1 MPLIAKATETYH
13 LSGRSLIQIR
23 RVWTAAALLLLLP
36 MLVSWYLYYSA
47 LQSVCATCLV
57 TPSLVETLQGMGIDI
72 RLWTLWQLAKT
83 VMVGAGWVGAGTAIF
98 ALRSYDQRAVLMS
111 ILLMMVGPGFGGIPL
126 DLAAVQPEWEDIFRA
141 FSYFSVLGL
150 LPLAILFPNGRLAPR
165 WSLWLVLYLFILF
178 FPTSFLRGS
187 QLNWVNW
194 PMPAGLIIVFV
205 PFLFTLLIVPIYRY
219 RKVFTHLERQQ
230 TRWAVLGFLLA
241 AAGIITTMVI
251 MIGAG
256 GIEQASRE
264 KIVIYELIQS
274 LGYGLS
280 PLMIPIFI
288 GMAILRS
295 RLWDI
300 DVLIR
305 RTLVYAV
312 LSASLGLV
320 YFGGVVLL
328 ETLLRPLAGG
338 ESQLAIILTTLAIA
352 ALVAPLRRRIQ
363 DFIDRRF
370 YRQKY
375 DAEQALAEFAAAARS
390 ETNLEALSAQVVGI
404 VQQTMQPEHASL
416 WLRHDRRSVEAIK

>member
-1 MPLIAKATETYH
+1 LIAKATDTYY
-13 LSGRSLIQIR
+13 LSGRSLTQIR

-47 LQSVCATCLV
+47 LQSVCATCLM
-57 TPSLVETLQGMGIDI
+57 TPSLVETLQGMGIDV

-98 ALRSYDQRAVLMS
+98 ALRSYDRRAVLMS

-126 DLAAVQPEWEDIFRA
+126 DLAAVKPEWEDIFRA

-150 LPLAILFPNGRLAPR
+150 LPLSILFPNGRLAPR
-165 WSLWLVLYLFILF
+165 WSLWLILYLLVLF

-194 PMPAGLIIVFV
+194 PMPASLIIVFV

-219 RKVFTHLERQQ
+219 RKVFTRLERQQ

-251 MIGAG
+251 MFGAG
-256 GIEQASRE
+256 DLEQASRE
-264 KIVIYELIQS
+264 KIVVYELIQS

-288 GMAILRS
+288 GMAIVRS

-305 RTLVYAV
+305 RTLVYSLLTAI
-312 LSASLGLV
+312 LGLV
-320 YFGGVVLL
+320 YMGTVTVMQSLFTSASGQSSALSVVL
-328 ETLLRPLAGG
+328 
-338 ESQLAIILTTLAIA
+338 STLAIA
-352 ALVAPLRRRIQ
+352 ALFNPLRKHIQ
-363 DFIDRRF
+363 NFIDWRF

-375 DAEQALAEFAAAARS
+375 NAEQALAEFAAAARS

-404 VQQTMQPEHASL
+404 VQQTMKPEHASL
-416 WLRHDRRSVEAIK
+416 WLRHDRTSAEAIK